1 MMHAAGSGGFQGFST
16 MSFVQRFP
24 FRRATALLLAVMLA
38 LAPALAEARAG
49 GGFSFG
55 SRGGR
60 TFSAPPI
67 TSTAPG
73 GAASIGRSM
82 NGSSPYGYGTQPS
95 YGSGFGFGRGLLG
108 GFLGAGLFG
117 LLFGHG
123 FFGGIGGGLSLFGL
137 LLQLGLIY
145 LVIRWAMNAFGN
157 RQPFFA
163 GAGAARTTLGDFAAP
178 AGGGARPLTLTG
190 ADFNGFEYLL
200 GAIQLAFGAENL
212 DRLRPMVTPEMASY
226 FSEQIGDNAR
236 RGVVNQPSDIRL
248 VKGDLAEAWSE
259 PDADYATVAMRFSLI
274 DVTRERQS
282 GRIVAGDPASPVEVT
297 EIWTFRRPLGS
308 GPNGWQL
315 SAIQQAR

>member
-1 MMHAAGSGGFQGFST
+1 MSIFSHP
-16 MSFVQRFP
+16 S
-24 FRRATALLLAVMLA
+24 FRRVTALLLAAMLT

-73 GAASIGRSM
+73 GAAGIGRSM
-82 NGSSPYGYGTQPS
+82 NNPSSSPSSPYGYRPQPAF
-95 YGSGFGFGRGLLG
+95 GSGFGFGRGLLG

-123 FFGGIGGGLSLFGL
+123 FFGGIGGGFSLLGL
-137 LLQLGLIY
+137 LLQLGLVY
-145 LVIRWAMNAFGN
+145 LLVRWAMNAFGN
-157 RQPFFA
+157 RQPSYV
-163 GAGAARTTLGDFAAP
+163 GAGAARAGWSGFGAP
-178 AGGGARPLTLTG
+178 ASGGAPPLTLAA
-190 ADFNGFEYLL
+190 ADFNAFEYLL
-200 GAIQLAFGAENL
+200 GAIQMAFGAESL
-212 DRLRPMVTPEMASY
+212 DRIRPMVTPEMASY
-226 FSEQIGDNAR
+226 FAEELADNAR
-236 RGVVNQPSDIRL
+236 RGIVNQLSDIRL

-259 PDADYATVAMRFSLI
+259 PEADYATVALRFSLI

-282 GRIVAGDPASPVEVT
+282 GRIVAGDPTNPVEAT
-297 EIWTFRRPLGS
+297 EIWTFRRVPGS
-308 GPNGWQL
+308 GSNGWQL